1 MKREKTILVMFF
13 IIFFLVTLETILIFF
28 PKLKISNSEIIRISD
43 LKSEIGNE
51 NTTKTP
57 PPSLSSS
64 GWRNDIFYDRSNIY
78 DDWFSLTGIIQF
90 EDGKKAIINDEIL
103 RVGEGVKGFTVKKIL
118 DNQVVL
124 TRNEYQVNLN
134 LER

>member
-28 PKLKISNSEIIRISD
+28 PKLKINNSEIIRISD

-78 DDWFSLTGIIQF
+78 DDWFSLTGIMQF
-90 EDGKKAIINDEIL
+90 EDVKKAIINDEIL
-103 RVGEGVKGFTVKKIL
+103 REGERVKGFTVKKIL

>member
-1 MKREKTILVMFF
+1 MKKEKTILVMFF
-13 IIFFLVTLETILIFF
+13 IIISLVTVETILIFF

-43 LKSEIGNE
+43 LKLEIGNE

-103 RVGEGVKGFTVKKIL
+103 REGERVKGFTVKKIL

-124 TRNEYQVNLN
+124 IRNEYQVNLN

>member
-1 MKREKTILVMFF
+1 MKREKTILFMVF
-13 IIFFLVTLETILIFF
+13 IIFSLVTVETIFIFF
-28 PKLKISNSEIIRISD
+28 PKLKTSNSEIIRSSD

-51 NTTKTP
+51 NTTKRP

-124 TRNEYQVNLN
+124 IKNEYQVNLN

>member
-57 PPSLSSS
+57 PPSYNENAKSSDCL
-64 GWRNDIFYDRSNIY
+64 WALELNADNENNI
-78 DDWFSLTGIIQF
+78 DDSSFGKSKSLLI
-90 EDGKKAIINDEIL
+90 
-103 RVGEGVKGFTVKKIL
+103 TV
-118 DNQVVL
+118 
-124 TRNEYQVNLN
+124 
-134 LER
+134 

>member
-1 MKREKTILVMFF
+1 MKREKTILFMVF
-13 IIFFLVTLETILIFF
+13 IIFSLVTVETIFIFF
-28 PKLKISNSEIIRISD
+28 PKLKTSNSEIIRSSD

-51 NTTKTP
+51 NTTKR
-57 PPSLSSS
+57 PSLSSS

-103 RVGEGVKGFTVKKIL
+103 REGERVKGFTVKKIL

-124 TRNEYQVNLN
+124 IRNEYQVNLN